1 MTRVQS
7 RRVRGLGSGVVLF
20 LLALGTA
27 HAQQPSVPAL
37 LTLEEAISLALQGST
52 RIGIRAEQLE
62 AARKAKTNA
71 WLDLGPDLQL
81 SASTSA
87 LTRTD
92 FDVQLDQVAPV
103 DSVVDQVE
111 ESSSRQGQAS
121 SSIRLFD
128 GLANYSR
135 ISAAKHDVR
144 AGEYGLEYSRTLV
157 EEAVIAA
164 YYNLLR
170 AQLLRGVA
178 QDGER
183 VAREQLQRTQA
194 LYDLGSAA
202 RSDVLKSQ
210 VQLGNTRLT
219 LVRANNGERQA
230 KLDLEHAM
238 NLDTSVPFAID
249 TTVVDTQIEL
259 PVFETERSFGLTHRT
274 DLMALREVELA
285 SDRRVRVARGPLFPS
300 LDFRY
305 SVSLT
310 DADSEFRFGAQR
322 NRTRSWALF
331 ANWNIWD
338 RYQVYSNIGQARSG
352 ARIAAYDRRQAEL
365 DAAREIRTY
374 VNNIEEAAERLTV
387 SRENVVRSQEDLR
400 LAQEK
405 FRVGAGTILDTITAE
420 SDLTLTRANE
430 VTAIVDYLI
439 GRANLAR
446 ATGNSITRQ

>member
-20 LLALGTA
+20 LLLLGTA
-27 HAQQPSVPAL
+27 RAQQPSVPSL
-37 LTLEEAISLALQGST
+37 LTLDEAIALALQGST
-52 RIGIRAEQLE
+52 RIGIRTEQLE
-62 AARKAKTNA
+62 AARKANTNA
-71 WLDLGPDLQL
+71 WFELGPDLQL
-81 SASTSA
+81 NASKSA

-92 FDVQLDQVAPV
+92 FDVQVDRVAPI
-103 DSVVDQVE
+103 DSVFDQVE
-111 ESSSRQGQAS
+111 ESGSRQGQVR

-144 AGEYGLEYSRTLV
+144 AGEHGLEYSRALV
-157 EEAVIAA
+157 EESVVAA

-178 QDGER
+178 ADGER

-219 LVRANNGERQA
+219 LVRAMNSERQG

-249 TTVVDTQIEL
+249 TTVVETQIEL
-259 PVFETERSFGLTHRT
+259 PDYESERTHGLVHRN
-274 DLMALREVELA
+274 DLLALRELEL
-285 SDRRVRVARGPLFPS
+285 SSSRRVRVARGPLFPS
-300 LDFRY
+300 LDFSY
-305 SVSLT
+305 SVSLS
-310 DADSEFRFGAQR
+310 DADTEFQFGAQR
-322 NRTRSWALF
+322 NRTRAWSLF

-338 RYQVYSNIGQARSG
+338 RYQVYSNIGQARAS
-352 ARIAAYDRRQAEL
+352 ARIAEYDRRQAEL
-365 DAAREIRTY
+365 DTAREIRTY

-420 SDLTLTRANE
+420 SDLTLTKANE

-446 ATGNSITRQ
+446 ATGKPISSR

>member
-7 RRVRGLGSGVVLF
+7 RRVRGLGSGVVL
-20 LLALGTA
+20 LLVGLGTA
-27 HAQQPSVPAL
+27 QAQPPSVPPL
-37 LTLEEAISLALQGST
+37 LTLNEAISLALQGST

-62 AARKAKTNA
+62 AARKASTNA
-71 WLDLGPDLQL
+71 WLELGPDLQV
-81 SASTSA
+81 SGSTSA
-87 LTRTD
+87 DTRTD
-92 FDVQLDQVAPV
+92 FDVVV
-103 DSVVDQVE
+103 FGDSTVDQVSE
-111 ESSSRQGQAS
+111 FRSRRGQAS
-121 SSIRLFD
+121 SAVTIFD
-128 GLANYSR
+128 GLANYAR

-144 AGEYGLEYSRTLV
+144 AGEHTLAYSRTLV
-157 EEAVIAA
+157 EETVIAA

-178 QDGER
+178 QDGEK
-183 VAREQLQRTQA
+183 VANEQLQRTQA

-219 LVRANNGERQA
+219 LVRARNGERQA

-249 TTVVDTQIEL
+249 TTVVETQIEL
-259 PVFETERSFGLTHRT
+259 PDFDTERAYGLTHRT
-274 DLMALREVELA
+274 DLMAWREGELA
-285 SDRRVRVARGPLFPS
+285 ASRRVRVARGPLLPR
-300 LDFRY
+300 LDFGY
-305 SVSLT
+305 SVSL
-310 DADSEFRFGAQR
+310 DNRGASEFGFGAAK
-322 NRTRSWALF
+322 NRTRSWSLV

-338 RYQVYSNIGQARSG
+338 RYQIYSRIGQAR
-352 ARIAAYDRRQAEL
+352 ANERIAAYDRRQAEL
-365 DAAREIRTY
+365 DAAREIRTF
-374 VNNIEEAAERLTV
+374 VNDIDEASERLTV

-430 VTAIVDYLI
+430 VQAIVDYLI

-446 ATGNSITRQ
+446 ATGRSITRQ